1 MDESESD
8 LEDSPFIGHGSG
20 ASTPRPTTTDDPPQN
35 DDHTGGEHSYES
47 DGSDSLGNDP
57 MSSYVGTPRKPGGR
71 PARRSTRKPASTVV
85 LKQVLKSTASVNKR
99 PTLFS
104 LDSLLKEKQRKAS
117 DGYDLKAA
125 RNKLVLEEKVILRVG
140 PRDRLCS
147 RYGFTSSYLVALNSL
162 ILHLI
167 SLPR

>member
-1 MDESESD
+1 LDESESD